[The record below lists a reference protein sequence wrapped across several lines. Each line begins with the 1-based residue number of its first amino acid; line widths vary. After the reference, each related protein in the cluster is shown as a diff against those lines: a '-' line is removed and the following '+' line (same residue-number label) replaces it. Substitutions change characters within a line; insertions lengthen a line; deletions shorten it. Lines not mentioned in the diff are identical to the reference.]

1 MEIQE
6 AIICVC
12 QKYAKMTISGVLQA
26 TPELLDY
33 MNARTLK
40 VVQSLMADGL
50 ASHEGNNRTEHY
62 QAQRKA

>member
-1 MEIQE
+1 MGRQNDVY
-6 AIICVC
+6 VC

-50 ASHEGNNRTEHY
+50 ASHEGNRRRYDEPKNQLR
-62 QAQRKA
+62 